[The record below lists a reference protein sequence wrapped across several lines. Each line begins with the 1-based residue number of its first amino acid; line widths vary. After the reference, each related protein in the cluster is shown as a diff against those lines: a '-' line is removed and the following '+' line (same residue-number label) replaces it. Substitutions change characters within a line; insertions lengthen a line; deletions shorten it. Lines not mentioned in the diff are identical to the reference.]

1 MREELSNTWRSAT
14 LHILLLVAVL
24 WLIEGLNSL
33 TGQRLDV
40 FGIYPRTLPGLL
52 GIPFWTLLHGGI
64 AHLAVNTTPL
74 AILGWCVA
82 LRGGATLWRV
92 SVLVTLIG
100 GAAVWVVGRFAY
112 HIGSSALVFGHF
124 GFLVAMGIYE
134 QSLRSLLLGTFA
146 LFFYGGLIFGILP
159 SHGFIS
165 WEGHLAGLLV
175 GIGAAR
181 YESRATPSSG
191 SPRQSRSR

>member
-1 MREELSNTWRSAT
+1 MQEDLSRSWPRAT
-14 LHILLLVAVL
+14 LQILLLVVAL
-24 WLIEGLNSL
+24 WLIEGVNNA
-33 TGQRLDV
+33 TGHRLDV

-52 GIPFWTLLHGGI
+52 GIPFWSLLHGSVT
-64 AHLAVNTTPL
+64 HLAVNTTPL

-92 SVLVTLIG
+92 SALVTVVG
-100 GAAVWVVGRFAY
+100 GAAVWLVGRPAY
-112 HIGSSALVFGHF
+112 HIGSSALVFGYF

-159 SHGFIS
+159 FHGFIS
-165 WEGHLAGLLV
+165 WEGHLFGLLV

-181 YESRATPSSG
+181 HEAAVTRSSG
-191 SPRQSRSR
+191 SPRRNRSR